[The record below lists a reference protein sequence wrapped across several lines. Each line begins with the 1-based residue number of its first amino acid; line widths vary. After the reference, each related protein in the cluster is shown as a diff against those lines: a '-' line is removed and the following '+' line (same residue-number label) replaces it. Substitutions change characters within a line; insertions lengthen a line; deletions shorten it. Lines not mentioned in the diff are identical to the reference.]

1 MEYTEVRFSIE
12 CEPALKDIAADLLT
26 DMASDCGFEA
36 FTNESDVLTGY
47 AQTEE
52 FDKFG
57 LDNMIAEFP
66 LENVTITYTI
76 DKAPNE
82 NWNTTWEDNGF
93 EPIDIN
99 GKCVIYDARH
109 VDNETV
115 ANDERMTI
123 LIEAK
128 QAFGTGTHETTRMVV
143 SQLMSLDLKEKS
155 VLDCGCGTGILS
167 IAASKLGAANVVG
180 YDIDEWSVDN
190 TRHNAELNGVAE
202 NIEVLHGNSTVLN
215 HVSGV
220 FDVVLANI
228 NRNIL
233 IADMGNFCKVMK
245 HGTTL
250 IISGFYEED
259 IPLLL
264 EEASKHDLNETRH
277 VVENNWACMV
287 LTYK

>member
-109 VDNETV
+109 VDDETV

-143 SQLMSLDLKEKS
+143 SQLLSLDLKEKS

-202 NIEVLHGNSTVLN
+202 NIEVLHGN
-215 HVSGV
+215 
-220 FDVVLANI
+220 
-228 NRNIL
+228 
-233 IADMGNFCKVMK
+233 
-245 HGTTL
+245 
-250 IISGFYEED
+250 
-259 IPLLL
+259 
-264 EEASKHDLNETRH
+264 
-277 VVENNWACMV
+277 
-287 LTYK
+287 

>member
-109 VDNETV
+109 VDDETV

-143 SQLMSLDLKEKS
+143 SQLLSLDLKRRACLTADVARAYSALRHQSS
-155 VLDCGCGTGILS
+155 VRQTLW
-167 IAASKLGAANVVG
+167 A
-180 YDIDEWSVDN
+180 
-190 TRHNAELNGVAE
+190 
-202 NIEVLHGNSTVLN
+202 
-215 HVSGV
+215 
-220 FDVVLANI
+220 
-228 NRNIL
+228 
-233 IADMGNFCKVMK
+233 
-245 HGTTL
+245 TTL
-250 IISGFYEED
+250 TSG
-259 IPLLL
+259 
-264 EEASKHDLNETRH
+264 ASITHATTPNSMAWRKT
-277 VVENNWACMV
+277 
-287 LTYK
+287 

>member
-109 VDNETV
+109 VDDESV
-115 ANDERMTI
+115 ANDDSHRSE
-123 LIEAK
+123 
-128 QAFGTGTHETTRMVV
+128 TGV
-143 SQLMSLDLKEKS
+143 
-155 VLDCGCGTGILS
+155 
-167 IAASKLGAANVVG
+167 
-180 YDIDEWSVDN
+180 
-190 TRHNAELNGVAE
+190 RHWNARNDKNGGVAALVAGPE
-202 NIEVLHGNSTVLN
+202 G
-215 HVSGV
+215 
-220 FDVVLANI
+220 
-228 NRNIL
+228 
-233 IADMGNFCKVMK
+233 
-245 HGTTL
+245 
-250 IISGFYEED
+250 EER
-259 IPLLL
+259 
-264 EEASKHDLNETRH
+264 A
-277 VVENNWACMV
+277 
-287 LTYK
+287 